1 MIQNWTG
8 RHLLRRFFCLW
19 MILGAGLLSAAERAN
34 PRLNVIVLLA
44 DDMGWNG
51 PSSFGSDL
59 HRTPNLDQ
67 LAQRGMKFTN
77 AYAACTVCSPTRA
90 AMMTGKYPA
99 RLHLTDWIAGQNRP
113 WEILSIPD
121 WNKRLELSETTIAEA
136 LKKRGYR
143 TAHVGKWHLGSE
155 GHMPENQG
163 FDINVGGTLSG
174 GPSGGYF
181 LPNKMKLPAAKP
193 GEFLTDHLT
202 TQALKVIDDWQDEPF
217 FLHFAYYTV
226 HTPIQGKPDLVRQ
239 YQARVRP
246 GATHTNATYAA
257 MFHSLDESVGRIV
270 KKLNELKIADRTV
283 ILFTSDN
290 GGLTQRLGKKTN
302 ITDNAPLRRGKGSA
316 YEGGVRVPMIVHWPG
331 VTKAGSRCDA
341 PVMTIDF
348 FPTIMQ
354 ITATDPKHESQ
365 NKVDGKSFVPLLQGE
380 PDISRDALF
389 WHYPHYHAGGDH
401 PYGAIRNGNWKLI
414 EFYHDQSL
422 ELYNLDNDIG
432 EAKNLANK
440 EPERAQKLLTQLKT
454 WRRSV
459 AAQMPTRNPKYDP
472 RKALLRAK
480 P

>member
-1 MIQNWTG
+1 MIQE
-8 RHLLRRFFCLW
+8 RLSLYLLHRFFFLW
-19 MILGAGLLSAAERAN
+19 IILGAGLTSAAEQAN

-51 PSSFGSDL
+51 PACYGSDL

-67 LAQRGMKFTN
+67 LAARGMKFTS

-99 RLHLTDWIAGQNRP
+99 RLHLTDWIPGQKRP
-113 WEILSIPD
+113 WEVLSIPD

-143 TAHVGKWHLGSE
+143 TAHVGKWHLGSQ

-163 FDINVGGTLSG
+163 FDINIGGTLSG

-181 LPNKMKLPAAKP
+181 LPNKMKLPEAKP

-202 TQALKVIDDWQDEPF
+202 TQALKIIDKWQDEPF

-226 HTPIQGKPDLVRQ
+226 HTPIQGKPSLIKQ
-239 YQARVRP
+239 YEPLIRSD
-246 GATHTNATYAA
+246 GIHTNATYAA

-270 KKLNELKIADRTV
+270 KKLEELEIADRTV

-302 ITDNAPLRRGKGSA
+302 ITNNAPLRRGKGSA
-316 YEGGVRVPMIVHWPG
+316 YEGGVRVPMIAYWPG
-331 VTKAGSRCDA
+331 VTKAGSLCDE
-341 PVMTIDF
+341 PVMTIDY

-354 ITATDPKHESQ
+354 ITAVDSAEDPLH
-365 NKVDGKSFVPLLQGE
+365 KVDGKSIVPLLQAKPGF
-380 PDISRDALF
+380 SREALF
-389 WHYPHYHAGGDH
+389 WHYPHYHAGGDQ
-401 PYGAIRNGNWKLI
+401 PYGAIRSGNWKLI
-414 EFYHDQSL
+414 EFYDNQSL
-422 ELYNLDNDIG
+422 ELYDLSADIG
-432 EAKNLANK
+432 EAKNLVSLKPAI
-440 EPERAQKLLTQLKT
+440 TQRLQGQLQS
-454 WRRSV
+454 WRRNV
-459 AAQMPTRNPKYDP
+459 AAQMPTKNPKYDP
-472 RKALLRAK
+472 RKALLRMK

>member
-1 MIQNWTG
+1 M
-8 RHLLRRFFCLW
+8 LLTIRLLICL
-19 MILGAGLLSAAERAN
+19 LLLASSQAALAKA
-34 PRLNVIVLLA
+34 PTPARLNIIVLLA

-51 PSSFGSDL
+51 PSCYGSDL

-67 LAQRGMKFTN
+67 LAKRGMKFTN

-136 LKKRGYR
+136 LKKVGYR

-155 GHMPENQG
+155 GHMPQHQG
-163 FDINVGGTLSG
+163 FEINVGGTLRG

-181 LPNKMKLPAAKP
+181 LPNKMNLPEAKQ
-193 GEFLTDHLT
+193 GEYLTDHLT
-202 TQALKVIDDWQDEPF
+202 TQALKIIDNWQDEPF

-270 KKLNELKIADRTV
+270 RKLEQLKIADRTV

-331 VTKAGSRCDA
+331 VTKAGSSCDT
-341 PVMTIDF
+341 PVMTIDY

-354 ITATDPKHESQ
+354 ITAAGPGRTPQH
-365 NKVDGKSFVPLLQGE
+365 KVDGKSFVPLLQGK
-380 PDISRDALF
+380 PGISRDALF

-414 EFYHDQSL
+414 EFYHDQSI
-422 ELYNLDNDIG
+422 ELYDLDKDIG
-432 EAKNLANK
+432 EAKNLATR
-440 EPERAQKLLTQLKT
+440 EPEMARRLRGQLQN

-459 AAQMPTRNPKYDP
+459 AAQMPTRNPRYDP
-472 RKALLRAK
+472 GKALLPASR
-480 P
+480 

>member
-1 MIQNWTG
+1 M
-8 RHLLRRFFCLW
+8 LLTIRLLICL
-19 MILGAGLLSAAERAN
+19 LLLAASQAALAKA
-34 PRLNVIVLLA
+34 PTPARLNIIVLLA

-51 PSSFGSDL
+51 PSCYGSDL

-67 LAQRGMKFTN
+67 LAKRGMKFTN

-136 LKKRGYR
+136 LKKVGYR

-155 GHMPENQG
+155 GHMPQHQG
-163 FDINVGGTLSG
+163 FEINVGGTLRGS
-174 GPSGGYF
+174 PSGGYF
-181 LPNKMKLPAAKP
+181 LPNKMNLPEAKQ
-193 GEFLTDHLT
+193 GEYLTDHLT
-202 TQALKVIDDWQDEPF
+202 TQALKIIDNWQDEPF

-290 GGLTQRLGKKTN
+290 GGLTQRLGKKTS
-302 ITDNAPLRRGKGSA
+302 ITDNAPLRRGKGAA
-316 YEGGVRVPMIVHWPG
+316 YEGGVRVPMIAYWPG
-331 VTKAGSRCDA
+331 VTKAGSSCDT

-354 ITATDPKHESQ
+354 ITAAGPGRKPQ
-365 NKVDGKSFVPLLQGE
+365 NKVDGKSFVPLLQGK
-380 PDISRDALF
+380 PGISRDALF

-414 EFYHDQSL
+414 EFYHDQSI
-422 ELYNLDNDIG
+422 ELYDLDKDIG
-432 EAKNLANK
+432 EAKNLATR
-440 EPERAQKLLTQLKT
+440 EPEMAQRLRGQLQN

-459 AAQMPTRNPKYDP
+459 AAQMPTRNPRYDP
-472 RKALLRAK
+472 GKALLPASR
-480 P
+480 